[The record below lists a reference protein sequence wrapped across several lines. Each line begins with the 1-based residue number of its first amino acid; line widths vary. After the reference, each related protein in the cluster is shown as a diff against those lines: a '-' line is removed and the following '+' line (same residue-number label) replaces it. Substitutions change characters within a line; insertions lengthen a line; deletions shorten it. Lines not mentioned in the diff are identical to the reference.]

1 MADRRIVLKDYVT
14 EKMVKAEAFENEWLW
29 WDKTS
34 RDEETIQRDG
44 IYEIILVKPGKK
56 TSIHYVADYM
66 IKINYIVA
74 RGEEA
79 DKVIEEAK
87 SSLDCY
93 SWQEIIDDYANAADN
108 HYHRISIVY
117 IAGAAAPYLEFS
129 PVHKKFFDNS
139 LKDEHPDVRIAT
151 IIAMGYM
158 SWTEW
163 IPVLHNIKDNDPD
176 ETVRESA
183 AGMLESFAANGIG
196 DSDDAL
202 ELDTTEKQNEPEN
215 NELVGLE
222 QLQQELRSN
231 KQKLTELRTQLKKV
245 EERIKKAR
253 KTNIFGRKQSGENE
267 RQRDKLAQEIEDVK
281 NKIAENESSI
291 KAQQE

>member
-87 SSLDCY
+87 NSLDCY
-93 SWQEIIDDYANAADN
+93 SWQEILDDYANAADN

-129 PVHKKFFDNS
+129 PEHKKFFDKS

-158 SWTEW
+158 SWSEW
-163 IPVLHNIKDNDPD
+163 IPVLEDLKNNDPD
-176 ETVRESA
+176 ETVRDSA
-183 AGMLESFAANGIG
+183 AGMLESFAANGVG
-196 DSDDAL
+196 DSNDSL
-202 ELDTTEKQNEPEN
+202 KPDTTQEQNEPEN

-245 EERIKKAR
+245 EERIENAR
-253 KTNIFGRKQSGENE
+253 RTNIFGRPQSGENE
-267 RQRDKLAQEIEDVK
+267 RERDKLTQEIKDLK

-291 KAQQE
+291 KALEE